1 MKIYTSYFG
10 NARKLNEAGIRII
23 SVALWKPRYM
33 SVPMLASVTPTRYML
48 SDKCSHDEYLK
59 RYDEILG
66 NQDANQIVE
75 RITNLSDGHDV
86 ALCCYEKPGVFC
98 HRHILARWITD
109 NTGIDVEEFEE
120 TKKKCDAQTSL
131 F

>member
-23 SVALWKPRYM
+23 SVALWKPRFM
-33 SVPMLASVTPTRYML
+33 NVPLLAGVTPTRYML
-48 SDKCSHDEYLK
+48 SDECSHDEYLK
-59 RYDEILG
+59 RYDEILR
-66 NQDANQIVE
+66 NQDANQVVE
-75 RITNLSDGHDV
+75 RIMYLSDGQDV

-98 HRHILARWITD
+98 HRHILAKWITD
-109 NTGIDVEEFEE
+109 NTGIEVEEFEE
-120 TKKKCDAQTSL
+120 TKKKCDVQASL